1 MLPII
6 SNELTKTQIKVIAN
20 NTVND
25 IIDGG
30 KDILKIADTLAKLE
44 LFIKELK
51 ANPEY
56 MDYLIHEVSQYG
68 KGTTTSTGTKL
79 ELAEVGVKY
88 DYSQCND
95 PKLNQ
100 MELDYEALGNKISD
114 RKEFLKTLNPKGLT
128 EVDEETGETNTLYPP
143 SKTSKSSVKCTIV
156 K

>member
-6 SNELTKTQIKVIAN
+6 SNEFTKTQIKVIAN

-30 KDILKIADTLAKLE
+30 KDVLKIADTLAKLE

-79 ELAEVGVKY
+79 ELAEV
-88 DYSQCND
+88 
-95 PKLNQ
+95 
-100 MELDYEALGNKISD
+100 
-114 RKEFLKTLNPKGLT
+114 
-128 EVDEETGETNTLYPP
+128 DEETGETNTLYPP
-143 SKTSKSSVKCTIV
+143 SKTSKSSVKCTIT

>member
-1 MLPII
+1 MLFR
-6 SNELTKTQIKVIAN
+6 S
-20 NTVND
+20 
-25 IIDGG
+25 
-30 KDILKIADTLAKLE
+30 
-44 LFIKELK
+44 
-51 ANPEY
+51 
-56 MDYLIHEVSQYG
+56 
-68 KGTTTSTGTKL
+68 KL